1 MHAHLT
7 WQPADT
13 DDPHTLTV
21 DLPAERITEMQALIG
36 TPAWRAS
43 EAAVW
48 IDYRSGDEGPM
59 APGLFRLARVLSIE
73 PLDPSD
79 GPAGQ

>member
-1 MHAHLT
+1 
-7 WQPADT
+7 
-13 DDPHTLTV
+13 
-21 DLPAERITEMQALIG
+21 MQALIG